1 MEEFKITESGIV
13 FVPRYVK
20 TELDYNYGE
29 LVSHEA
35 FNEHINLNTT
45 QGDYNTE
52 ILRLLFNETDPSATL
67 HIKYLD
73 NIIEQEVNRING
85 SIDELQGYAD
95 SVQTAVDTAA
105 QASDAVTKLIIGD
118 TSVKYA
124 DSITGINATG
134 INKYYGTDETGT
146 PGFYN
151 VPNPESLYA
160 EPISSGAVEID
171 GIYYT
176 PRVASVEEEMLS
188 EAVQAKLNRSSITDY
203 NYLDNTPTLAGVP
216 LKGDVLLSD
225 IGAQPVGNYLTEIPE
240 EYVTNSE
247 LNTAIAPFLTT
258 SVAASTYALASTVNT
273 LSNSVSTVQTTAN
286 KAAVVCVGTFSGT
299 PKTGDLLITV

>member
-52 ILRLLFNETDPSATL
+52 ILKLLFSEADPSSTL

-73 NIIEQEVNRING
+73 NIIEQEVNRINANVT
-85 SIDELQGYAD
+85 ELQGYAEA
-95 SVQTAVDTAA
+95 VTTAVDKASEALGSVSQLITGEIAA
-105 QASDAVTKLIIGD
+105 
-118 TSVKYA
+118 KYA
-124 DSITGINATG
+124 ENVVGIEEAG
-134 INKYYGTDETGT
+134 PNKYYGTDESGVK
-146 PGFYN
+146 GFHH

-176 PRVASVEEEMLS
+176 PRVASVEEDMLS

-216 LKGDVLLSD
+216 LKGDIALSD
-225 IGAQPVGNYLTEIPE
+225 IGAQPVGNYITGIPE
-240 EYVTNSE
+240 DYVTDDQ
-247 LNTAIAPFLTT
+247 LTAALAPYLTT
-258 SVAASTYALASTVNT
+258 AVATSTYAPASTVNT
-273 LSNSVSTVQTTAN
+273 LSNTVSSVQTTAN

-299 PKTGDLLITV
+299 PKTGDILITV

>member
-52 ILRLLFNETDPSATL
+52 ILKLLFSETDPSATL

-73 NIIEQEVNRING
+73 NIIEQEVNRINVN
-85 SIDELQGYAD
+85 INELQGYAEA
-95 SVQTAVDTAA
+95 VQTAVDVAA
-105 QASDAVTKLIIGD
+105 QANDAVTKLIIGD
-118 TSVKYA
+118 VSVKYA
-124 DSITGINATG
+124 DNITGIDNTG
-134 INKYYGTDETGT
+134 INKYYGTDESGT

-188 EAVQAKLNRSSITDY
+188 EALQAKINRSSITDY

-216 LKGDVLLSD
+216 LKGDVLLED
-225 IGAQPVGNYLTEIPE
+225 IGAQPVGNYLTSIPE
-240 EYVTNSE
+240 DYVTNSE
-247 LNTAIAPFLTT
+247 LTTAIAPFLTA

-273 LSNSVSTVQTTAN
+273 LSNNVSSVQTTAN
-286 KAAVVCVGTFSGT
+286 KAAVICVGTFSGT

>member
-52 ILRLLFNETDPSATL
+52 ILKLLFNEADPSSTP

-73 NIIEQEVNRING
+73 NIIEREVNRINA
-85 SIDELQGYAD
+85 DVTELQGYAE
-95 SVQTAVDTAA
+95 AVTIAVENSTAA
-105 QASDAVTKLIIGD
+105 LGGVSQLINGE
-118 TSVKYA
+118 VAAKYA
-124 DSITGINATG
+124 ESILGINEAG
-134 INKYYGTDETGT
+134 PNKYYGTDEAGVK
-146 PGFYN
+146 GFHHIA
-151 VPNPESLYA
+151 NPDSLYA

-176 PRVASVEEEMLS
+176 PRVASVEEDMLS

-216 LKGDVLLSD
+216 LKGDLALSD
-225 IGAQPVGNYLTEIPE
+225 IGAQPVGNYITGIPE
-240 EYVTNSE
+240 DYVTDDQ
-247 LNTAIAPFLTT
+247 LTT
-258 SVAASTYALASTVNT
+258 ALAPYLTTAVATSTYAPASTVNT
-273 LSNSVSTVQTTAN
+273 LSNTVSSVQTTAN
-286 KAAVVCVGTFSGT
+286 KAAVICVGTFSGT

>member
-52 ILRLLFNETDPSATL
+52 ILKLLFSETDPSATL

-73 NIIEQEVNRING
+73 TVIEQEVNRINTDL
-85 SIDELQGYAD
+85 SQLQGYSDA
-95 SVQTAVDTAA
+95 VTTAVDTATA
-105 QASDAVTKLIIGD
+105 ALGSVNQLINGEVP
-118 TSVKYA
+118 VKYA
-124 DSITGINATG
+124 EDLVGATDAG
-134 INKYYGTDETGT
+134 PNKYYGTNEEGVK
-146 PGFYN
+146 GFHH
-151 VPNPESLYA
+151 VPNPDSLYA

-188 EAVQAKLNRSSITDY
+188 EVVQTKLNRLSITDY

-225 IGAQPVGNYLTEIPE
+225 IGAQPVGNYLTVIPE

-247 LNTAIAPFLTT
+247 LNTAIAPFLTS

-273 LSNSVSTVQTTAN
+273 LSNSISSVQTTAN

-299 PKTGDLLITV
+299 PKTGDILITV